1 MGWPESVTYLL
12 LVVLGY
18 ALTRMV
24 DLAFDWQRKLA
35 ATALE

>member
-18 ALTRMV
+18 ALKRVV
-24 DLAFDWQRKLA
+24 DLAGDWQQQRRGG
-35 ATALE
+35 